1 MKCKLKVYKCV
12 FFYIPLLLEFI
23 VYSNFASFI
32 YLLVI
37 FVLQSKYIYLP
48 GHFYYLFGFMYLLN
62 IFNYYHNFLV
72 VFFLAL
78 LLQVIDLVKNN
89 KPICFTFLITD
100 NLILVLF

>member
-1 MKCKLKVYKCV
+1 MY
-12 FFYIPLLLEFI
+12 FFIFLFSWNLLFI
-23 VYSNFASFI
+23 QFLPVLFI
-32 YLLVI
+32 YWSFLYFSLNI
-37 FVLQSKYIYLP
+37 FICQDISIIYLD
-48 GHFYYLFGFMYLLN
+48 LLN
-62 IFNYYHNFLV
+62 IFIYYHNFLF